1 MALFYI
7 WWRHHRQYRFFGIIS
22 KFSIPLRVPIGIFE
36 IGSSFWMKWYA
47 TSLYSDHW
55 YRRYRY
61 FSNLMTSSPKMG
73 CKKLCQHFHE
83 GPGLS
88 FCFKCP
94 QELKKPLKPSAL
106 KSGHELKRR
115 VLNYKGYWTRRSSV
129 IDWQCKKHYI
139 SRVWYRNS
147 EPQVGGLHNFI
158 SFPMQDVVFTVL

>member
-7 WWRHHRQYRFFGIIS
+7 WWRHHRQSRFLGIIS
-22 KFSIPLRVPIGIFE
+22 KFSIPLRVAIGIFE

-115 VLNYKGYWTRRSSV
+115 VLNYNVKLQRTALLYAK
-129 IDWQCKKHYI
+129 CI
-139 SRVWYRNS
+139 S
-147 EPQVGGLHNFI
+147 LAINFI
-158 SFPMQDVVFTVL
+158 CEGHCRTF